1 MKMATMYLQSVVC
14 IDTSESGKDEVYVKY
29 SIDGGSS
36 KTYPSSG
43 YHSMSGDEYNPWY
56 TNLKL
61 EFDSTVE
68 IKLYD
73 KDDVSSD
80 DLLGSHTY
88 TTDDAQYTESQLAM
102 NSDEGSRYVLVT
114 GPTVKG

>member
-1 MKMATMYLQSVVC
+1 MSKAMYLQSVIC

-36 KTYPSSG
+36 KRYPKSG
-43 YHSMSGDEYNPWY
+43 YHSMSGNEFNPWI
-56 TNLKL
+56 TNLK
-61 EFDSTVE
+61 FVFNQTVE

-80 DLLGSHTY
+80 DLLGSHLY
-88 TTDDAQYTESQLAM
+88 KIEDAPKTESQLVM

-114 GPTVKG
+114 GAAV